1 MRGILRLY
9 PPVKVIGKSFKHCK
23 VIVVPD
29 QSMKLSDIIRRFIR
43 GEALPVSKEGFYAEG
58 HGDLEKMSKDDLSV
72 LHERRIALRE
82 RSIKEK
88 AEADAKAKA
97 EADAAYEAAINSRVE
112 QEISRRATA
121 DRPGGPVLTSTS

>member
-1 MRGILRLY
+1 MKGTLRLY
-9 PPVKVIGKSFKHCK
+9 PPVKVTGKSFKHCK

-43 GEALPVSKEGFYAEG
+43 GEALPVSKEVFYAEG

-72 LHERRIALRE
+72 LYERRIALRE

-88 AEADAKAKA
+88 ADADAKAKA
-97 EADAAYEAAINSRVE
+97 DADAAAKAIFDDAVTKAVESRL
-112 QEISRRATA
+112 SNA
-121 DRPGGPVLTSTS
+121 PPVSGA

>member
-1 MRGILRLY
+1 MRGTLRLY

-88 AEADAKAKA
+88 ADADAKAKA
-97 EADAAYEAAINSRVE
+97 DADAAAKAIFDDAVNKAVESRL
-112 QEISRRATA
+112 SNA
-121 DRPGGPVLTSTS
+121 PPVSGA

>member
-97 EADAAYEAAINSRVE
+97 DADAAAKAIFDDAVNKAVESRL
-112 QEISRRATA
+112 SNA
-121 DRPGGPVLTSTS
+121 PPVSGA